1 MTLLS
6 GENVSRRISESR
18 PGSGKE
24 AKESK
29 GKKEGKEESGGKK
42 QFRLHYCILNPNLIQ
57 KRTNT
62 KKPRS
67 VSASGPLLRRRLPTL
82 PLAQY
87 HRRDE
92 A

>member
-62 KKPRS
+62 KKALKRFCLRAS
-67 VSASGPLLRRRLPTL
+67 VKTATTYSPTCAVPSA
-82 PLAQY
+82 
-87 HRRDE
+87 
-92 A
+92 